1 MIPYNISG
9 IEYKRHTDICP
20 LLNINKNID
29 ITLPYQ
35 AAVKEVARLKSLDKI
50 RGVILGTP
58 GAGQG
63 LDHTNVRMMLEAI
76 EDAGLPIFLHPH
88 YGVGVEHF
96 TDR

>member
-1 MIPYNISG
+1 M
-9 IEYKRHTDICP
+9 
-20 LLNINKNID
+20 
-29 ITLPYQ
+29 
-35 AAVKEVARLKSLDKI
+35 
-50 RGVILGTP
+50 ILGTP

-63 LDHTNVRMMLEAI
+63 LDHMNVRVMLEAI